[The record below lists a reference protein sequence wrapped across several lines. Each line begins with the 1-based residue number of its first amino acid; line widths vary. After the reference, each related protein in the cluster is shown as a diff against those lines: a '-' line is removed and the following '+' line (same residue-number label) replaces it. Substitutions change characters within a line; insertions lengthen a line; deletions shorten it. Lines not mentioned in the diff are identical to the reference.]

1 MLNGKYDIDVEELRP
16 YVIFQGNLD
25 EQHETILWLWQA
37 MREMEIDSR
46 RSLLMFFT
54 GSTRIPL
61 DGFDPPLNITEGVDM
76 EVVSLKIYYYL
87 HYIVT
92 QTNVNHDSIHQQT
105 TLFP

>member
-1 MLNGKYDIDVEELRP
+1 MLNGRYDIDVEELRP

-25 EQHETILWLWQA
+25 EQHEIVLWLWQA

-54 GSTRIPL
+54 GCTRIPL

-76 EVVSLKIYYYL
+76 VVVSHVESQLYSLYSLSVWPID
-87 HYIVT
+87 H
-92 QTNVNHDSIHQQT
+92 HDCFH
-105 TLFP
+105 

>member
-25 EQHETILWLWQA
+25 EQNETILWLWQA

-61 DGFDPPLNITEGVDM
+61 DGFDLPLNITEGVDM
-76 EVVSLKIYYYL
+76 EVVSLKILSLFIL
-87 HYIVT
+87 HYHLKFLIMT
-92 QTNVNHDSIHQQT
+92 AFVNNT
-105 TLFP
+105 THFP